1 MEDKKIIILNIIRNE
16 IELMKKGDVGFNL
29 YGYADKD
36 MLSKVCDEIITA
48 ELKDDDIKFYF
59 SNYRISV
66 DNIEKGWYIPYGAGE
81 RFDMYA
87 VKDIAQKVEFLEELS
102 TDIAYYVSDD
112 MKHVDSFI
120 QKMQELGYT
129 AVNNGYV
136 TVKVTDSLG
145 NSVEVNPYRSLEA
158 GFKEDEDYFAGDLQ
172 LHKDIMEYWMNVD
185 N

>member
-1 MEDKKIIILNIIRNE
+1 MEDKKLVILNIIRNE
-16 IELMKKGDVGFNL
+16 IELMKKGNSGFNL
-29 YGYADKD
+29 YGYEDKAI
-36 MLSKVCDEIITA
+36 LSKVCDEIITA
-48 ELKDDDIKFYF
+48 ELKNDDIKFYF

-87 VKDIAQKVEFLEELS
+87 VRDIAQRVEFLEELS

-112 MKHVDSFI
+112 IKHVDSFI
-120 QKMQELGYT
+120 NKMQELGY
-129 AVNNGYV
+129 AVVNNGYV
-136 TVKVTDSLG
+136 LVTVTDSLG

-172 LHKDIMEYWMNVD
+172 LRKDIMEYWMNVD

>member
-48 ELKDDDIKFYF
+48 DLKDDDIKFYF

-87 VKDIAQKVEFLEELS
+87 VRDIAQRVEFLEEFS

-120 QKMQELGYT
+120 QKMQELGY
-129 AVNNGYV
+129 AVVNNGYV
-136 TVKVTDSLG
+136 LVTVTDSLG
-145 NSVEVNPYRSLEA
+145 NSVEVNPYRSVEA
-158 GFKEDEDYFAGDLQ
+158 GFKEYKYYFAGDLQ
-172 LHKDIMEYWMNVD
+172 LNKDIMEYWVNID